1 MDKNPYFQVSCFL
14 ISYLTAAV
22 YQFATGFFMLNSPV
36 PNPNADAPSLIEHRF
51 VICYAYYSIAA
62 ATEHG
67 SILFLA
73 NYENPEWITD
83 FEEAYFF
90 ESKEK
95 AEKVVA
101 TLQDNFKANNFPT
114 DSVSVILVNC
124 SESD

>member
-1 MDKNPYFQVSCFL
+1 MSNSSVSD
-14 ISYLTAAV
+14 
-22 YQFATGFFMLNSPV
+22 
-36 PNPNADAPSLIEHRF
+36 PNADASSLIEHRF

-90 ESKEK
+90 EGKEK
-95 AEKVVA
+95 AEQVVA
-101 TLQDNFKANNFPT
+101 TLQQNFKANNFAK
-114 DSVSVILVNC
+114 DSVSIIVVNW
-124 SESD
+124 SASD

>member
-1 MDKNPYFQVSCFL
+1 MVDS
-14 ISYLTAAV
+14 T
-22 YQFATGFFMLNSPV
+22 NSTT
-36 PNPNADAPSLIEHRF
+36 NFDSPSLVQQRF

-73 NYENPEWITD
+73 NYGNLEWITD

-90 ESKEK
+90 DTKEK

-101 TLQDNFKANNFPT
+101 TLQENFKSNNFSK
-114 DSVSVILVNC
+114 DSVSVILVNW

>member
-1 MDKNPYFQVSCFL
+1 
-14 ISYLTAAV
+14 
-22 YQFATGFFMLNSPV
+22 MLNSPI
-36 PNPNADAPSLIEHRF
+36 PNPNADASSLIQHRF
-51 VICYAYYSIAA
+51 VICYAYYSIGT

-73 NYENPEWITD
+73 KYENPEWITD

-90 ESKEK
+90 DTKEK

-101 TLQDNFKANNFPT
+101 TLQNNFKVNNFPK
-114 DSVSVILVNC
+114 DSVSVIVVNW